1 MNARIITTATLGLAL
16 TAVLPAKAA
25 DPQLLN
31 LVMPDAKVLAGVNVE
46 QAKTTPFGM
55 YVLSQMQ
62 SQNQE
67 MQKLEA
73 LTGFDPTRDVRELLV
88 ASNVA
93 NSAAKPEDHTGL
105 FLATGNFNS
114 AKITAAATADGGTT
128 ESYKGVTIVEDPKG
142 THGVAFLGSG
152 LAVAGDVASVK
163 GAIDRQSGGPTIPA
177 SLVMQVNH
185 WSSTQDAWAISTV
198 SPSSLQPPAGAPK
211 VPGMTM
217 DGAGPFQ
224 TVQSAAGGVKF
235 GALVVVTAQAQAD
248 NAEDATQMGNAVKML
263 AMLAQMQAA
272 KDPAAAA
279 LAQSLQ
285 VSTSGSTL
293 NVSISLPE
301 DQLQQV
307 VKPKGN
313 VRRAERIVKQM

>member
-1 MNARIITTATLGLAL
+1 MNARILTTATLGLAL

-25 DPQLLN
+25 DPQLLS
-31 LVMPDAKVLAGVNVE
+31 LVMPDAKVLAGVNVD
-46 QAKTTPFGM
+46 QAKTSPFGQ

-93 NSAAKPEDHTGL
+93 NGATSPNDQTGL
-105 FLATGNFNS
+105 FLATGSFDS
-114 AKITAAATADGGTT
+114 VKIAAAATADGGIT
-128 ESYKGVTIVEDPKG
+128 ETYTGVTIVEDPKG

-152 LAVAGDVASVK
+152 LAVAGDVANVK
-163 GAIDRQSGGPTIPA
+163 GAIDRQGGGPTIPA
-177 SLVMQVNH
+177 SLMTQVNH

-211 VPGMTM
+211 VPGMN
-217 DGAGPFQ
+217 GAGPFQ

-285 VSTSGSTL
+285 VTTSGSTL

-307 VKPKGN
+307 VKPKSN
-313 VRRAERIVKQM
+313 IRRPEKAIRQM